1 MTYVIVK
8 LKARIH
14 DLETRISDLDRDYD
28 KDDYLA
34 TKKDVKATYIKLLNE
49 ANHRLTV
56 LQNQDLTAV
65 VHDMKIISE
74 HVKAVE
80 QKYECR
86 TVKFLYA
93 VAEFFE
99 KPRSKTIADKIRNYT
114 LTKINAP
121 VCSITGNSKPELEP
135 MPASPY
141 ADDYINQRNAEKEMA
156 EWQHRLQKIMD
167 GG

>member
-1 MTYVIVK
+1 MTYVIDK

-14 DLETRISDLDRDYD
+14 DLETRISDLDKDYD
-28 KDDYLA
+28 KNDYLA
-34 TKKDVKATYIKLLNE
+34 TNENVKATYIKLLNE
-49 ANHRLTV
+49 ANQRLTV

-86 TVKFLYA
+86 TVKFLCA

-99 KPRSKTIADKIRNYT
+99 KPRSHAIATKIRNHIT
-114 LTKINAP
+114 NKINAP
-121 VCSITGNSKPELEP
+121 VCSIIGNQKSVKEP
-135 MPASPY
+135 MPISTY
-141 ADDYINQRNAEKEMA
+141 ANDYELKRQQELEYFERLKDLVREKV
-156 EWQHRLQKIMD
+156 
-167 GG
+167 